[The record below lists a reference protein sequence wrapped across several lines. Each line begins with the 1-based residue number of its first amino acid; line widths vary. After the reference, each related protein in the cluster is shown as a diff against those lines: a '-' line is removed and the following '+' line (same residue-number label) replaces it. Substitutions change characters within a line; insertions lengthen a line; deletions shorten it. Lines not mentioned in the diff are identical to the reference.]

1 LYQEATRMS
10 GIEIRL
16 GRRLV
21 IRAAGRSAVALT
33 VLGLLAAFFIVV
45 DHMERR
51 DTVRVVWR
59 EVATR

>member
-1 LYQEATRMS
+1 MS